1 MIEVGSGVLMDPI
14 PEVNTSI
21 KLESMKHDQSLH
33 RRWEDNKIL
42 FANKHIIIGANN
54 QTRVDEGKGNVWRTK
69 NPAIFYFDNRQWFNI
84 IYLFKKSRPFYY
96 CNLISPFSITDN
108 KIQYIDYDIDFIV
121 QTDYSYSIVD
131 LDEYAINKKK
141 YHYPEM
147 VQNNLAIAEKELKK
161 RIKQRRDPFNR
172 RFLNYWREEMCKAMN

>member
-1 MIEVGSGVLMDPI
+1 MDPI
-14 PEVNTSI
+14 LDINANV
-21 KLESMKHDQSLH
+21 KLESLKHDQSLH
-33 RRWEDNKIL
+33 RRWEDNQVL

-54 QTRVDEGKGNVWRTK
+54 RTIVDEGKGEVWRTK
-69 NPAIFYFDNRQWFNI
+69 VPAIFYFDKREWFNV
-84 IYLFKKSRPFYY
+84 IYLFKESRPFYY
-96 CNLISPFSITDN
+96 CNLISPFSINGN

-131 LDEYAINKKK
+131 LDEYAANKKK

-147 VQNNLAIAEKELKK
+147 VQHSLANAEKILKK

-172 RFLNYWREEMCKAMN
+172 RFLKYWREKMNEVMI

>member
-1 MIEVGSGVLMDPI
+1 FYLYKWQWYNINYL
-14 PEVNTSI
+14 SI
-21 KLESMKHDQSLH
+21 KS
-33 RRWEDNKIL
+33 I
-42 FANKHIIIGANN
+42 
-54 QTRVDEGKGNVWRTK
+54 
-69 NPAIFYFDNRQWFNI
+69 
-84 IYLFKKSRPFYY
+84 PFYY
-96 CNLISPFSITDN
+96 CNVISPFSITDN

-147 VQNNLAIAEKELKK
+147 VQNNLAIAERELKK

-172 RFLNYWREEMCKAMN
+172 RFLNY

>member
-33 RRWEDNKIL
+33 RRWEDNTIL

-54 QTRVDEGKGNVWRTK
+54 QTRVDEGKGDVWRTK

-84 IYLFKKSRPFYY
+84 IDRKSTRLNSSRF
-96 CNLISPFSITDN
+96 
-108 KIQYIDYDIDFIV
+108 
-121 QTDYSYSIVD
+121 D
-131 LDEYAINKKK
+131 L
-141 YHYPEM
+141 
-147 VQNNLAIAEKELKK
+147 VCRLL
-161 RIKQRRDPFNR
+161 
-172 RFLNYWREEMCKAMN
+172 L